1 MLSSSPTSTTP
12 ARETPRINT
21 RRLSTTDADRRR
33 NPQLTCSQSLD
44 ALDLSTAS
52 AEQTLASLRFLILSY
67 LADLETSLSQL
78 ESPAFGIGEL
88 LKAKGEP
95 NVRVWADDALEMLDS
110 IRADVRSHL
119 PEVHISDISVETF
132 KSHLPELPDATS
144 LREMRSRLP
153 DMDDFRAR
161 LPDFSLADVSARLD
175 DVRARFSGL
184 DFGVIPPWS

>member
-1 MLSSSPTSTTP
+1 MSTTS

-52 AEQTLASLRFLILSY
+52 AKQTLASLRFLILSY

-132 KSHLPELPDATS
+132 KSHLPELPDVTS
-144 LREMRSRLP
+144 LREMRSRFP

-161 LPDFSLADVSARLD
+161 LISVLTMCLYDWTMSELAFRP
-175 DVRARFSGL
+175 GL
-184 DFGVIPPWS
+184 